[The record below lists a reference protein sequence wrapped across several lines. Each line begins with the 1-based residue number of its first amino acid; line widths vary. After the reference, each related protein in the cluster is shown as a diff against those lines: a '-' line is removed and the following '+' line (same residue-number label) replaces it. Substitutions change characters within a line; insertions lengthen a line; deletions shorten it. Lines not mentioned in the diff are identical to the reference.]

1 MSLDVALAAFGVGL
15 STIRRARS
23 FAQKAASTMAAMSPK
38 HATKTWVCGA
48 LLALW
53 ALPITSAWAAEQR
66 PGLKP
71 CRLPGVEHEAWCGS
85 LRRPINP
92 ANPAGPQT
100 GSLIDIHFAVLPA
113 LARNRKPDPVFFF
126 AGGPGQ
132 SAMDLAGPVSRML
145 ARLGNR
151 RDVVLID
158 QRGTGRSA
166 PLRCDE
172 ERPTQPLAQSADPAQ
187 QTQRLLAC
195 RTQLEKLP
203 QGQAGGLRHF
213 TTWVAMQDADAVRQA
228 LGAAQVN
235 LVGGSYGTRAAL
247 AYLRQFPKAVRRVV
261 IDGVAPPDM
270 VLPAAFSLDNQAA
283 LDAVFAACDGQAPC
297 GLRYPNL
304 RADWQGLLAGLPR
317 QAEVLHPMTG
327 AAERINIQRD
337 MVLAAV
343 RAPLYVPA
351 LAAALPLAIS
361 EAARGRFEALLG
373 LSTALQSNNSKIF
386 EGMHFSVVCAED
398 LPRLAQS
405 TDKPGVDYGNTFAVQ
420 YQKICADWPRGDVP
434 AAFYTMPASASAV
447 LLLSGGADPVT
458 PPRHGQRAAT
468 ALGAKAR
475 HVVVPQA
482 GHGVMG
488 LGCMRDVIFKFIDAN
503 SDDDALKVDAGCA
516 AAMPRPGAFV
526 PVSDVPSAVV
536 SPVPSPVPSPVQSP
550 TTAASGAT
558 R

>member
-1 MSLDVALAAFGVGL
+1 
-15 STIRRARS
+15 
-23 FAQKAASTMAAMSPK
+23 MAAMPK
-38 HATKTWVCGA
+38 KSAMKILVCA
-48 LLALW
+48 AAVALW
-53 ALPITSAWAAEQR
+53 ALPMDSLWAAEQR
-66 PGLKP
+66 PGLTP

-92 ANPAGPQT
+92 AGPPSAPQ
-100 GSLIDIHFAVLPA
+100 IDIHYAVLPA

-132 SAMDLAGPVSRML
+132 SAMDLAGPVGRML

-172 ERPTQPLAQSADPAQ
+172 VRLTQPLAQGADPVQ

-195 RTQLEKLP
+195 RAQLENLP
-203 QGQAGGLRHF
+203 HAKDGQLRHYA
-213 TTWVAMQDADAVRQA
+213 TWVAVQDADAVRQA

-235 LVGGSYGTRAAL
+235 LVGGSYGTRVAL

-261 IDGVAPPDM
+261 MDGVAPPDM
-270 VLPAAFSLDNQAA
+270 VLPAAFSVDNQAA
-283 LDAVFAACDGQAPC
+283 LDAVFAACDSQTAC
-297 GLRYPNL
+297 RLRYPSL
-304 RADWQGLLAGLPR
+304 RADWQSLLASLPR
-317 QAEVLHPMTG
+317 NADVLHPVTG
-327 AAERINIQRD
+327 AAEGINIQRD
-337 MVLAAV
+337 MVLSAV
-343 RAPLYVPA
+343 RVPLYVPA

-361 EAARGRFEALLG
+361 QAAKGRFEALLG
-373 LSTALQSNNSKIF
+373 LSSAMQSSSSKIF

-405 TDKPGVDYGNTFAVQ
+405 SDKPSADYGNTFAEQ
-420 YQKICADWPRGDVP
+420 YQRICAEWPRAEVP
-434 AAFYTMPASASAV
+434 AAFYTMPMSASAV
-447 LLLSGGADPVT
+447 LLMSGGADPVT
-458 PPRHGQRAAT
+458 PPRHGQRAAL

-488 LGCMRDVIFKFIDAN
+488 LGCMRDVIFKFIDAD
-503 SDDDALKVDAGCA
+503 SDDEALKVDAGCA

-526 PVSDVPSAVV
+526 PVSDLPAASV
-536 SPVPSPVPSPVQSP
+536 
-550 TTAASGAT
+550 AASGAT